1 MKFYVVYVAFSG
13 VPGQERDISNISL
26 SRMAKSAFFGSFFY
40 RMFINL
46 TIRTIVRLFNAYFM
60 NLMQFYVE
68 GLFKRICINASFIWG
83 GFMNFAE
90 TPFYIQVH
98 NGGRI

>member
-26 SRMAKSAFFGSFFY
+26 FRMAKSAFFGSFFY
-40 RMFINL
+40 MMFINL
-46 TIRTIVRLFNAYFM
+46 AIRTILHHSTAYFM
-60 NLMQFYVE
+60 NFMNIYVE
-68 GLFKRICINASFIWG
+68 GLFKRFCRYASFIWG